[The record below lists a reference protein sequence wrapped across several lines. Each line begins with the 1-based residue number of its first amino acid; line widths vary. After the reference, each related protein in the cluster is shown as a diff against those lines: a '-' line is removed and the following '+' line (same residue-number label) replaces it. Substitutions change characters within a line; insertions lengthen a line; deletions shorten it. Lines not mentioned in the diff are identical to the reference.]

1 LSSCLCLS
9 HNMSG
14 TADATVT
21 KRSGRAESPKPTG
34 KEEEDKKDDTKKDDA
49 KAKGGFFTPKV
60 GIILAV
66 VCAALFGAYKMFGD
80 KVDVQGSLEKAIA
93 FVEAQGNAAVYWY
106 CLFTFIG
113 VVCLIPTTPM
123 ELAGGFLFSP
133 IYGMWMVLVFTGTA
147 KILANSVSVMIA
159 RHVVKDWVMT
169 NVVAKSELLTMVRTA
184 VKEEPWKMA
193 FLVRGSMVPL
203 FVKNYGLGVMDIDLL
218 PIAVC
223 SMIFTNFYAFQNIY
237 MGAACQNLKD
247 VFAPK
252 AAATGPKDWT
262 ATAKQLMP
270 IAFNILLVVFLVKA
284 VKDQVKKQKAQI
296 EENLKKKTEKK
307 E

>member
-1 LSSCLCLS
+1 MESSI
-9 HNMSG
+9 NWVEKQG
-14 TADATVT
+14 QTAV
-21 KRSGRAESPKPTG
+21 
-34 KEEEDKKDDTKKDDA
+34 
-49 KAKGGFFTPKV
+49 
-60 GIILAV
+60 I
-66 VCAALFGAYKMFGD
+66 
-80 KVDVQGSLEKAIA
+80 
-93 FVEAQGNAAVYWY
+93 WY
-106 CLFTFIG
+106 CAFTVIG

-123 ELAGGFLFSP
+123 EIAGGFLFSP
-133 IYGMWMVLVFTGTA
+133 IYGMWTVLAFTGAMKMIANTISVLIARMVL
-147 KILANSVSVMIA
+147 KE
-159 RHVVKDWVMT
+159 WVLK
-169 NVVAKSELLTMVRTA
+169 NVVAKSELLTMVSSA
-184 VKEEPWKMA
+184 VKDEPWKMA

-203 FVKNYGLGVMDIDLL
+203 FVKNYGLGVMDIELL

-223 SMIFTNFYAFQNIY
+223 SMIFTNFYTFQNIY
-237 MGAACQNLKD
+237 MGSTLQDLKD

>member
-1 LSSCLCLS
+1 
-9 HNMSG
+9 MSG
-14 TADATVT
+14 TSESTAT

-34 KEEEDKKDDTKKDDA
+34 KEEDKKPDDTKKDDA
-49 KAKGGFFTPKV
+49 KAKGGFISPKT

-66 VCAALFGAYKMFGD
+66 VAVVGFGVYTMFGD
-80 KVDVQGSLEKAIA
+80 KIDVQGSLEKAVA

-133 IYGMWMVLVFTGTA
+133 TYGMWMVLVFTGTA
-147 KILANSVSVMIA
+147 KLLANSISVMIA

-223 SMIFTNFYAFQNIY
+223 SSIFTNFYAFQNIY
-237 MGAACQNLKD
+237 MGAACQNLAD

-252 AAATGPKDWT
+252 KAAAGPQDWT
-262 ATAKQLMP
+262 ATAKKLMP
-270 IAFNILLVVFLVKA
+270 IAFNILLVIFLVKA
-284 VKDQVKKQKAQI
+284 VKDQIKKQKAAI
-296 EENLKKKTEKK
+296 EKNLKEKGDKK

>member
-1 LSSCLCLS
+1 MAGS
-9 HNMSG
+9 
-14 TADATVT
+14 ADATVT
-21 KRSGRAESPKPTG
+21 KRSSGRAESPKPTL
-34 KEEEDKKDDTKKDDA
+34 KEGEDNTADTKKDNA

-66 VCAALFGAYKMFGD
+66 VCAAVVGAYMNRD

-252 AAATGPKDWT
+252 AASTGPQDWT
-262 ATAKQLMP
+262 ATAKKLMP
-270 IAFNILLVVFLVKA
+270 IAFNICLVIFLVKA
-284 VKDQVKKQKAQI
+284 VKDQIKKQKAQI
-296 EENLKKKTEKK
+296 EENLKKKEEKK